1 MSTNNYPDGLPDITA
16 LEQLANQF
24 FSALPGTLPAGLDA
38 GQFNKQ
44 PAGADILSHY
54 SNLGFDRPPVDLPG
68 AGSHGFGNIPTSV
81 SGSGISPSAINVLSG
96 VDLPHTQHIVPSPQT
111 IGLGQVPP
119 SMGGLGVSPSVTSYT
134 NAIDLR
140 NPQPGAPELNNL
152 GSGYIPQSV
161 AGSGKSPTAIN
172 HGNAVDIK
180 NPQTSLPDP
189 NSTGLGNVPE
199 SVAGSGKS
207 PMAINHGNAVDIKNP
222 QPSLPDP
229 NSTGLGNVP
238 ESVAGS
244 GKSPTAIN
252 HGNAVDIKNPQTSL
266 PDPNS
271 TGLGNV
277 PESVAGSG
285 ISPSA
290 IDQNNAVDLQ
300 NPQTSFPDPNTQNLN
315 KAPQPAG
322 NQYSS
327 YLENINAYPGFDGK
341 TPLQIEDHRA
351 LPDSLQHL
359 PYQSEQSFE
368 TDLLEVLKNI
378 TISFPDQQLPYTPPS
393 GSGFY
398 FLNEKNH
405 FKTAF
410 ESTGLVQKEFKDG
423 NGHGFDVNRI
433 KLDFPILQER
443 VNGNKPLIWLDNA
456 ATTQKPRQVI
466 DRISY
471 FYEHENSNIHRAA
484 HELAARATDAY
495 EEARK
500 KVQVFLNAG
509 SANEIVFVRGAT
521 EAINLVAKSW
531 GEQYLNAGDEIII
544 SHLEHH
550 ANIVPWQQLAAKK
563 GLKIKVIPVNDDGQV
578 LLGEYS
584 KLLGPKTKLVAF
596 SQVSNA
602 LGTITPAQKIIE
614 MAHQAGAKVL
624 VDGAQSISH
633 MRVDVRA
640 LDADWFVFSG
650 HKIFGPTG
658 IGVLYGKE
666 DVLNETQP
674 WQGGGNMIK
683 DVTFEYTQY
692 HNAPLRFEAGTGNIA
707 DAVGLGAALDYV
719 SKIGI
724 DLVSQYEHYLLLYA
738 TGLLKQ
744 VPGLHLIGTAPDK
757 ASVLSFVLDGYSTEQ
772 VGSALNQEGIAVR
785 SGHHCAQPILRR
797 FGVESTVRPSLAFY
811 NTCADIDTLVLTL
824 HRLKG

>member
-1 MSTNNYPDGLPDITA
+1 MSTNNYPDELPDLAA
-16 LEQLANQF
+16 LERLANQF
-24 FSALPGTLPAGLDA
+24 FSALPGKAATDHTNSPLTQQASNPALFAQQDNFG
-38 GQFNKQ
+38 FE
-44 PAGADILSHY
+44 
-54 SNLGFDRPPVDLPG
+54 NLPVDLPG
-68 AGSHGFGNIPTSV
+68 AGTNGFGNIPSSV
-81 SGSGISPSAINVLSG
+81 AGSGISPSALNVFSG
-96 VDLPHTQHIVPSPQT
+96 VDLLGAQFVVPPPPAV
-111 IGLGQVPP
+111 GFGKVPP
-119 SMGGLGVSPSVTSYT
+119 SLGGVGVSPSVSTYE

-140 NPQPGAPELNNL
+140 KQQPAFTGLDNLVLGQMPQSVA
-152 GSGYIPQSV
+152 GSGASPSAINNADPVDKKIPHTELSDSNSVGFGNVPQSV
-161 AGSGKSPTAIN
+161 AGSGKSPSVIE
-172 HGNAVDIK
+172 HGNAVDIS

-189 NSTGLGNVPE
+189 NT
-199 SVAGSGKS
+199 
-207 PMAINHGNAVDIKNP
+207 
-222 QPSLPDP
+222 
-229 NSTGLGNVP
+229 
-238 ESVAGS
+238 
-244 GKSPTAIN
+244 
-252 HGNAVDIKNPQTSL
+252 
-266 PDPNS
+266 

-290 IDQNNAVDLQ
+290 IYQGNGVDLK
-300 NPQTSFPDPNTQNLN
+300 NPQTSFSDPHTPAPALNRNTNS
-315 KAPQPAG
+315 G
-322 NQYSS
+322 SSEYTS
-327 YLENINAYPGFDGK
+327 YLKNINSHTGLDGK
-341 TPLQIEDHRA
+341 TPLLIESNRA
-351 LPDSLQHL
+351 LPASLQHL
-359 PYQSEQSFE
+359 PYQSEQPFE
-368 TDLLEVLKNI
+368 TELHELLKNI
-378 TISFPDQQLPYTPPS
+378 PTAFSGQQLPYTPPS
-393 GSGFY
+393 GLGFY
-398 FLNEKNH
+398 FLNEKEH
-405 FKTAF
+405 FRTALDASGVLQT
-410 ESTGLVQKEFKDG
+410 ELKDN

-443 VNGNKPLIWLDNA
+443 VNGKPLIWLDNA

-471 FYEHENSNIHRAA
+471 FYDHENSNIHRAA

-509 SANEIVFVRGAT
+509 SVNEIVFVRGAT

-531 GEQYLNAGDEIII
+531 GEQYLNAGDEIIL
-544 SHLEHH
+544 SQLEHH

-563 GLKIKVIPVNDDGQV
+563 GLNIKVIPVDDDGQI

-584 KLLGPKTKLVAF
+584 KLLGPKTKLVSF

-602 LGTITPAQKIIE
+602 LGTVTPAQQIVD

-624 VDGAQSISH
+624 VDGAQSVSH

-650 HKIFGPTG
+650 HKVFGPTG

-666 DVLNETQP
+666 DILNQTQP

-724 DLVSQYEHYLLLYA
+724 DLISQYEHYLLVYA
-738 TGLLKQ
+738 NGLLKD
-744 VPGLHLIGTAPDK
+744 VPGLRLIGTATDK
-757 ASVLSFVLDGYSTEQ
+757 ASVLSFVLDGFSTEQ

-797 FGVESTVRPSLAFY
+797 FGLETTVRPSLAFY
-811 NTCADIDTLVLTL
+811 NTCADIDTLALTL
-824 HRLKG
+824 HRLKGSRRY